1 MGNQLWPIFKAHF
14 SKAHHE
20 NCHIEQAT
28 AQVSGFANAEIYEA
42 NNRYHRETTAE
53 IQTLVESTD
62 MERIHV
68 ANLSLENTNLTR
80 TITTITTEMANINNL
95 MVKIQSKI
103 NQVALN
109 GSHGSAQTLTHNR
122 SPGNHPPDKN

>member
-68 ANLSLENTNLTR
+68 ANLSLEKTNLTR

-95 MVKIQSKI
+95 MVLPVQKKNVTKI
-103 NQVALN
+103 V
-109 GSHGSAQTLTHNR
+109 LTHSLNR
-122 SPGNHPPDKN
+122 